1 MRREENALAPCCLAN
16 VSRSPSARVGLVA
29 GVGIHGTTRPHS
41 VHLTW
46 IEPAFPGKP
55 PAVHPSAWGW
65 GLPWPGWTTAH
76 AGPEPIQGHCS
87 GMFPGLLSA
96 GLRPLLKDPCRPG
109 PPTLSV
115 TRYYTGC
122 DLTNLVPSATFAT
135 SSKFYQRPSFVVD

>member
-1 MRREENALAPCCLAN
+1 M
-16 VSRSPSARVGLVA
+16 V
-29 GVGIHGTTRPHS
+29 IHGNTRPHS
-41 VHLTW
+41 AHLIW

-55 PAVHPSAWGW
+55 SAVHPLARDWQ
-65 GLPWPGWTTAH
+65 LPWPGRTTAH

-109 PPTLSV
+109 PLTLSV

-122 DLTNLVPSATFAT
+122 DLTNLVPLAMFAT
-135 SSKFYQRPSFVVD
+135 SSKFYQRPSFVVDQSNLPHYP